1 MNNKAN
7 FNINNNI
14 KKIFQLN
21 LEVKKF
27 AGKKF

>member
-14 KKIFQLN
+14 NNIFQLN
-21 LEVKKF
+21 LKVKKF
-27 AGKKF
+27 AGEKF